1 MELFPFF
8 ALFRGLYELAQ
19 YSALA
24 SGTVRLQ
31 RPLINGVPNRNLC
44 DEIRHWL
51 EKRCIAD
58 TAACWFICA
67 DRAWAQFLFAA

>member
-24 SGTVRLQ
+24 SGTVRRQHL
-31 RPLINGVPNRNLC
+31 RAEHLHNR
-44 DEIRHWL
+44 
-51 EKRCIAD
+51 
-58 TAACWFICA
+58 CA
-67 DRAWAQFLFAA
+67 